1 MHRTI
6 PQSFL
11 IACVVACILAG
22 VLSAQPRLIKGPI
35 QDSQRARMTGHVHP
49 MAKAENDLGPLDAS
63 VALPAITLVLQQTP
77 TQQADLDSLLA
88 AQQDAASPDYH
99 RWLTPE
105 QYADRFGAS
114 PDDIAKI
121 TAWLEQHNLHVTTV
135 GRARTSVI
143 FTGTAGDVATALEI
157 SFHRY
162 SVDGVTHF
170 ANTAEPSL
178 PIALQTAVRAIHGL
192 HDFRM
197 QPKAVLRRTLDPNF
211 TSASCGGGHCLSPAD
226 FGTIYN
232 LKALWSAGYNGTGQ
246 KIVIAGQT
254 DVALSDI
261 QKFRTRFLL
270 PAADP
275 QMILVPNTKDP
286 GTSPGDLGEA
296 DLDLEWSG
304 ATAPNA
310 TLIYVYSLNVMD
322 AVLYAIDQNLAP
334 VLSLSYG
341 ACEPQSAPSDMR
353 AFQSWAQQANAQGM
367 TWVNAAGD
375 SGGDDCY
382 TVSSSGTASGSTGLA
397 VDSPAD
403 IPEVT
408 GIGGT
413 TLSEGS
419 GQYWNDTNN
428 ANGGSAISYI
438 PEIVWNDSTPGNPGA
453 GGGGASTVFSN
464 PPWQTGLGVPNNGA
478 RNVPDIALA
487 ASPNND
493 GYMVYTSDCAPGT
506 RGVCPAGAQAIF
518 GGTSA
523 GTPSFA
529 GIVALLNQYLV
540 STGAQTAPGAG
551 NVNPRLYSLAQ
562 AGTGAFHDV
571 TIGNNIV
578 TVTCG
583 GRSRN
588 CGVAGSFGYPAGQG
602 YDQASGLGSVNAF
615 NLVTGWR
622 TTTSAR
628 ASASVA
634 LQTTATSVVS
644 NGSVTITAI
653 VTGSSGATPTGVVT
667 FTSGGQQIG
676 VASLSGTGSS
686 ASASITVDA
695 AVLQVGTNNIV
706 AQYSGDAT
714 LNAATGTIDISV
726 TPSGPPSIGGLANGA
741 SFGQAYAPGAVLTIF
756 GSNLGNATWVAST
769 VPLPGQ
775 ESGFSVTIAGV
786 NAPLYYVSPTQLN
799 VQIPYETPVNQPT
812 TVTVNNNGHTATTT
826 LTVASAAPGL
836 FTDVNGAIVPTA
848 TVARGGVLVLYLT
861 GVGAVSPAMATGAA
875 PAAGTPVGLLPV
887 PVQATTVTIGGVATG
902 AGSILFD
909 GIPTALVG
917 VAQINLRIP
926 ATAPLGAQSIVVAI
940 GGVPSA
946 PATIFVTAE

>member
-1 MHRTI
+1 M
-6 PQSFL
+6 
-11 IACVVACILAG
+11 
-22 VLSAQPRLIKGPI
+22 
-35 QDSQRARMTGHVHP
+35 
-49 MAKAENDLGPLDAS
+49 
-63 VALPAITLVLQQTP
+63 TLVLRPTP
-77 TQQADLDSLLA
+77 AQQADLDRLLS
-88 AQQDAASPDYH
+88 AQQDPSSPDYH
-99 RWLTPE
+99 GWLTPE

-135 GRARTSVI
+135 GRARTSVV
-143 FTGTAGDVATALEI
+143 FTGTAGDVAQALQI

-162 SVDGVTHF
+162 SVDGHTHF
-170 ANTAEPSL
+170 ANTTEPSL
-178 PIALQTAVRAIHGL
+178 PVALGTAVRAIHGL
-192 HDFRM
+192 HDFRL
-197 QPKAVLRRTLDPNF
+197 QPKAVLRQTLDPKY
-211 TSASCGGGHCLSPAD
+211 TSSTSGNHYLSPDD

-232 LKALWSAGYNGTGQ
+232 VKALWNAGYDGTGQ

-261 QKFRTRFLL
+261 QKFRARFLL

-286 GTSPGDLGEA
+286 GTVQGDLGEA

-304 ATAPNA
+304 ATAPHA
-310 TLIYVYSLNVMD
+310 TLIYVYSFNVMD

-341 ACEPQSAPSDMR
+341 ACEPQSALSDM
-353 AFQSWAQQANAQGM
+353 QTMQGWAQQANAQGM

-382 TVSSSGTASGSTGLA
+382 TVSSSGSASGSTGLA

-419 GQYWNDTNN
+419 GQYWNATNN

-453 GGGGASTVFSN
+453 GGGGASTVF
-464 PPWQTGLGVPNNGA
+464 PKPAWQTGLGVPNNGA

-487 ASPNND
+487 ASPYND
-493 GYMVYTSDCAPGT
+493 GYMVYTSDCSPGSRT
-506 RGVCPAGAQAIF
+506 CPAGAQAIF

-529 GIVALLNQYLV
+529 GIVALLNHYLV
-540 STGAQTAPGAG
+540 STRAQTVAGVG
-551 NVNPRLYSLAQ
+551 NVNPRLYALAQ

-571 TIGNNIV
+571 TTGDNIV

-583 GRSRN
+583 TRSRN
-588 CGVAGSFGYPAGQG
+588 CVAGSFGYAAGQG
-602 YDQASGLGSVNAF
+602 YDQASGLGSVNAY

-622 TTTSAR
+622 ATTSAR

-634 LQTTATSVVS
+634 LQATATSVVS
-644 NGSVTITAI
+644 NGSVTITAT
-653 VTGSSGATPTGVVT
+653 VTGASGATPTGTVT

-676 VASLSGTGSS
+676 AASLSGTGSS

-695 AVLQVGTNNIV
+695 AQLQVGANNIV

-714 LNAATGTIDISV
+714 LNAATGTIGIAV
-726 TPSGPPSIGGLANGA
+726 TASGPPSIGGLANGA

-756 GSNLGNATWVAST
+756 GSNLGDATWVAST
-769 VPLPGQ
+769 VPLPVQ
-775 ESGFSVTIAGV
+775 VSGFSVTIAGV
-786 NAPLYYVSPTQLN
+786 NAPLYYVSATQLN
-799 VQIPYETPVNQPT
+799 VQIPYETPVNQPSI
-812 TVTVNNNGHTATTT
+812 VTVNNNGRTASTT

-836 FTDVNGAIVPTA
+836 FTDPYGNGTIVPTA
-848 TVARGGVLVLYLT
+848 TVARGGVLTLYLT

-917 VAQINLRIP
+917 VAQINLLIP
-926 ATAPLGAQSIVVAI
+926 QSAPLGTQPIVVAI
-940 GGVPSA
+940 GGIPSA

>member
-11 IACVVACILAG
+11 IACILAG

-63 VALPAITLVLQQTP
+63 VTLPAITLVLQQTP
-77 TQQADLDSLLA
+77 AQQADLESLLA
-88 AQQDAASPDYH
+88 AQQDPSSADYH

-143 FTGTAGDVATALEI
+143 FTGTAGDVAQALEI

-197 QPKAVLRRTLDPNF
+197 QPKAVLRQTLDPNY
-211 TSASCGGGHCLSPAD
+211 TSGTGNHYLSPDD

-275 QMILVPNTKDP
+275 QMILVPQLGDP
-286 GTSPGDLGEA
+286 GTVSGDLGEA

-310 TLIYVYSLNVMD
+310 TLIYAYSPNVMD

-341 ACEPQSAPSDMR
+341 ACEPQSALSDMQTM
-353 AFQSWAQQANAQGM
+353 QSWAQQANAQGM

-382 TVSSSGTASGSTGLA
+382 TVSSSGTASGSTGLS

-419 GQYWNDTNN
+419 GQYWNDTNS

-438 PEIVWNDSTPGNPGA
+438 PEMVWNDSSPGNPAA
-453 GGGGASTVFSN
+453 GGGGASTVFLN
-464 PPWQTGLGVPNNGA
+464 PAWQTGLGVPNNGA

-506 RGVCPAGAQAIF
+506 RTCPPNSLAVF
-518 GGTSA
+518 GGTSG

-540 STGAQTAPGAG
+540 STKAQTTPGVG

-578 TVTCG
+578 TATCG
-583 GRSRN
+583 ARSRN
-588 CGVAGSFGYPAGQG
+588 CVAGSFGYPAGQG

-634 LQTTATSVVS
+634 LQATATSVVS

-676 VASLSGTGSS
+676 AASLSGTGSS
-686 ASASITVDA
+686 ASASITVA
-695 AVLQVGTNNIV
+695 ADVLQVGTNNIV

-714 LNAATGTIDISV
+714 LNGATGTIGISV
-726 TPSGPPSIGGLANGA
+726 TPSGPPAIGGLANGA

-775 ESGFSVTIAGV
+775 VSGFSVTIAGV

-799 VQIPYETPVNQPT
+799 VQIPYETPVNQPSV
-812 TVTVNNNGHTATTT
+812 VTINNNGRTATTT

-836 FTDVNGAIVPTA
+836 FTDQYGNGTIVPTA
-848 TVARGGVLVLYLT
+848 TVARGGVLTLYLT

-875 PAAGTPVGLLPV
+875 PAAGTPIALLPV
-887 PVQATTVTIGGVATG
+887 PVQATTVTIGGVPTG

-909 GIPTALVG
+909 GIPTTLVG

-926 ATAPLGAQSIVVAI
+926 ATAPLGAQPIVVAI
-940 GGVPSA
+940 GGAPSA
-946 PATIFVTAE
+946 PATIFVTAK

>member
-1 MHRTI
+1 MRRII
-6 PQSFL
+6 PQSLFM
-11 IACVVACILAG
+11 VCILTG

-35 QDSQRARMTGHVHP
+35 EDTHRTRMTGHIHP

-63 VALPAITLVLQQTP
+63 VTLPAITLVLRQTP
-77 TQQADLDSLLA
+77 EQQAALERLLT
-88 AQQDAASPDYH
+88 AQQDPSSPDYH
-99 RWLTPE
+99 RWLSPE
-105 QYADRFGAS
+105 QYATRFGAS

-121 TAWLEQHNLHVTTV
+121 TAWLEQHNLHVTAV
-135 GRARTSVI
+135 GRARTSVV
-143 FTGTAGDVATALEI
+143 FTGTAGDVGQALQI

-162 SVDGVTHF
+162 SVDGRTHF

-192 HDFRM
+192 HDFHM
-197 QPKAVLRRTLDPNF
+197 QPRAVLRQTLDPHY
-211 TSASCGGGHCLSPAD
+211 TSSTSGNHYLSPDD

-232 LKALWSAGYNGTGQ
+232 VKALWNAGYDGTGQ

-261 QKFRTRFLL
+261 QKFRTKFLL

-275 QMILVPNTKDP
+275 QMILVPNTTDP
-286 GTSPGDLGEA
+286 GTVNGDLGEA
-296 DLDLEWSG
+296 DLDLEWAG
-304 ATAPNA
+304 ATAPHA
-310 TLIYVYSLNVMD
+310 TLIYVYSFNVMD
-322 AVLYAIDQNLAP
+322 AVQYAIDQNLAP

-341 ACEPQSAPSDMR
+341 MCEPQSALSDMQTM
-353 AFQSWAQQANAQGM
+353 QSWARQANAQGM

-419 GQYWNDTNN
+419 GQYWNATNN

-438 PEIVWNDSTPGNPGA
+438 PEIVWNDRTPGNPAA
-453 GGGGASTVFSN
+453 GGGGASTVFPN
-464 PPWQTGLGVPNNGA
+464 PSWQTGLGVPNNGA
-478 RNVPDIALA
+478 RNVPDIAMA

-493 GYMVYTSDCAPGT
+493 GHMVYTSDCSPGSRT
-506 RGVCPAGAQAIF
+506 CPANALAVF

-540 STGAQTAPGAG
+540 STGAQTVPGAG
-551 NVNPRLYSLAQ
+551 NVNPRLYALAQ

-571 TIGNNIV
+571 TTGDNIV

-602 YDQASGLGSVNAF
+602 YDQASGLGSVNAY

-628 ASASVA
+628 AAASVA

-644 NGSVTITAI
+644 NGSVTITAT
-653 VTGSSGATPTGVVT
+653 VTGTSGATPTGVVT

-676 VASLSGTGSS
+676 VASLSGTGAS

-695 AVLQVGTNNIV
+695 AVLQVGANNIV

-714 LNAATGTIDISV
+714 LNAATGAIGISV
-726 TPSGPPSIGGLANGA
+726 TPSGPPAIGGLANGA
-741 SFGQAYAPGAVLTIF
+741 SFGQTYAPGAVLTIF
-756 GSNLGNATWVAST
+756 GSNLADATWVAAT
-769 VPLPGQ
+769 VPLPAQ
-775 ESGFSVTIAGV
+775 VSGFSVTIAGV
-786 NAPLYYVSPTQLN
+786 NAPLYYVSATQLN
-799 VQIPYETPVNQPT
+799 VQIPYETPVNQPSV
-812 TVTVNNNGHTATTT
+812 VTVNNNGRTASTT

-836 FTDVNGAIVPTA
+836 FTDPYGNGTIVPTA
-848 TVARGGVLVLYLT
+848 TVARGAVLTLYLT
-861 GVGAVSPAMATGAA
+861 GVGAVS
-875 PAAGTPVGLLPV
+875 
-887 PVQATTVTIGGVATG
+887 QIGRAHV
-902 AGSILFD
+902 
-909 GIPTALVG
+909 
-917 VAQINLRIP
+917 
-926 ATAPLGAQSIVVAI
+926 
-940 GGVPSA
+940 
-946 PATIFVTAE
+946 